1 MAIKNT
7 NHEEVSMN
15 WVVHV
20 SGGKFLGG
28 LKVGDKLCKRT
39 GNWVGQIIKW
49 TVKCGGKALG
59 DDSNVQTSF
68 QD

>member
-20 SGGKFLGG
+20 GGGKFFRGPESGG
-28 LKVGDKLCKRT
+28 RGLENGW
-39 GNWVGQIIKW
+39 GEY
-49 TVKCGGKALG
+49 
-59 DDSNVQTSF
+59 
-68 QD
+68 

>member
-20 SGGKFLGG
+20 SGGKCLGG

-39 GNWVGQIIKW
+39 GKWVGQILKW
-49 TVKCGGKALG
+49 TVKWGKA
-59 DDSNVQTSF
+59 
-68 QD
+68 